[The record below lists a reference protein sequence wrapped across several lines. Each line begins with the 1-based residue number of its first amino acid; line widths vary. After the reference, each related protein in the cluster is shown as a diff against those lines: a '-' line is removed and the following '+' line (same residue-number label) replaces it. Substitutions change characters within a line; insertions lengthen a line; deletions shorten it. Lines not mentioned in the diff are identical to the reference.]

1 MEIKN
6 RRNLTLFARLFES
19 ARFGNFAAKLYLDPM
34 ICTCLKKTK
43 LSKLLDL
50 KKLCGYSLPDA
61 HFRANKAFWITIRY
75 LMTSC
80 REKKFLLC
88 YSINNRP
95 PPSLPSRRIPFM
107 VGRVGGHIVVR
118 RAS

>member
-80 REKKFLLC
+80 REKKFCCATQLTTGRPLL
-88 YSINNRP
+88 YSP
-95 PPSLPSRRIPFM
+95 GEF
-107 VGRVGGHIVVR
+107 V
-118 RAS
+118 